1 MGYSGL
7 FTWGASVLLESS
19 VSSWRAAC
27 GKLLLDSAL
36 TELKVQE
43 KKGYWLHTIKD
54 SWYK

>member
-7 FTWGASVLLESS
+7 FTSDASVLLECA

-27 GKLLLDSAL
+27 GKLLLNSAL
-36 TELKVQE
+36 TELEVQE
-43 KKGYWLHTIKD
+43 KKGYWLHAIKD